1 MNSPQSPDVAGQD
14 PPTVT
19 LFVCGD
25 VMMGRGIDQILPHA
39 SDPQLFEPLV
49 SSAREY
55 VKLAES
61 LNGPIGAP
69 VSLDYIWG
77 DALGELKRLRP
88 VARIVNLETAVTAS
102 RDAWPD
108 KDIHYRMHPA
118 NVPCLTAARID
129 CCVLAN
135 NHVLDWGRVG
145 LEETLVALHEAAIRT
160 AGAGRDEKEAL
171 SPAVLAVS
179 PTTRILVYGFAVQ
192 SSGVPRE
199 WRATAA
205 RPGVAWIER
214 LSPEVVEEMGR
225 RISRD
230 RRSGD
235 IVIASLH
242 WSGNWGYPV
251 ARGARE
257 FAHRLI
263 DTAGVDLVHGHSSH
277 HPRGIEVY
285 QRKAILYGC
294 GDLLNDYE
302 GIAGHDA
309 FRGEL
314 ALMYFP
320 TLSADT
326 GDVLEL
332 TMVPTHTRR
341 FRINRASTED
351 AQWLQRRMDRECAK
365 LGAHVTQVPDGTLE
379 LQWE

>member
-1 MNSPQSPDVAGQD
+1 MESPQSPDATGRD
-14 PPTVT
+14 PPTVG

-25 VMMGRGIDQILPHA
+25 VMTGRGIDQMLPNP
-39 SDPQLFEPLV
+39 SDPRLFEPVV
-49 SSAREY
+49 SSALEY

-61 LNGPIGAP
+61 LNGPIGRP
-69 VSLDYIWG
+69 VGLDYVWG
-77 DALGELKRLRP
+77 DALGELERLRP
-88 VARIVNLETAVTAS
+88 AARIVNLETAVTVS

-108 KDIHYRMHPA
+108 KGIHYRMHPA
-118 NVPCLTAARID
+118 NVPCLTAAGID

-135 NHVLDWGRVG
+135 NHVLDWGRSG
-145 LEETLVALHEAAIRT
+145 LEETLVTLHGAGIRT
-160 AGAGRDEKEAL
+160 AGAGHDENEAL
-171 SPAVLAVS
+171 SPAVITAS
-179 PTTRILVYGFAVQ
+179 ATTRILVYGFAFQ

-199 WRATAA
+199 WRATRERA
-205 RPGVAWIER
+205 GVAWIER
-214 LSPEVVEEMGR
+214 SSPGIVEEIGR

-242 WSGNWGYPV
+242 WGGNWGYTV
-251 ARGARE
+251 SKSDRE

-277 HPRGIEVY
+277 HPKGIEVY

-302 GIAGHDA
+302 GIAGYDA

-320 TLSADT
+320 KLGADT
-326 GDVLEL
+326 GDLLEL

-351 AQWLQRRMDRECAK
+351 ARWLQERMDRECTK
-365 LGAHVTQVPDGTLE
+365 LGARVARRADGTLSLE
-379 LQWE
+379 WE

>member
-1 MNSPQSPDVAGQD
+1 M
-14 PPTVT
+14 T
-19 LFVCGD
+19 
-25 VMMGRGIDQILPHA
+25 GRGIDQILANP
-39 SDPQLFEPLV
+39 SDPRLFEPV
-49 SSAREY
+49 VTSALEY
-55 VKLAES
+55 VKLAERV
-61 LNGPIGAP
+61 NGPIGRP
-69 VSLDYIWG
+69 VGPDYVWG
-77 DALGELKRLRP
+77 DALGELERLRP
-88 VARIVNLETAVTAS
+88 AARIVNLETAVTVS

-108 KDIHYRMHPA
+108 KEIHYRMHPA

-135 NHVLDWGRVG
+135 NHVLDWERSG
-145 LEETLVALHEAAIRT
+145 LEETLVTLHGAGIRT
-160 AGAGRDEKEAL
+160 AGAGHDENEAL
-171 SPAVLAVS
+171 SPAAITAS
-179 PTTRILVYGFAVQ
+179 ATTRILLYGFAFQ

-199 WRATAA
+199 WRATRERA
-205 RPGVAWIER
+205 GVAWIER
-214 LSPEVVEEMGR
+214 MSPGIVEEIGR

-242 WSGNWGYPV
+242 WGGNWGYTV
-251 ARGARE
+251 SRGERE

-277 HPRGIEVY
+277 HPKGIEVY

-302 GIAGHDA
+302 GIAGYDA

-320 TLSADT
+320 KLGADT
-326 GDVLEL
+326 GDLLGL

-351 AQWLQRRMDRECAK
+351 VRWLQERMDRECTK
-365 LGAHVTQVPDGTLE
+365 LGAHVARRPEGTLSLE
-379 LQWE
+379 WK